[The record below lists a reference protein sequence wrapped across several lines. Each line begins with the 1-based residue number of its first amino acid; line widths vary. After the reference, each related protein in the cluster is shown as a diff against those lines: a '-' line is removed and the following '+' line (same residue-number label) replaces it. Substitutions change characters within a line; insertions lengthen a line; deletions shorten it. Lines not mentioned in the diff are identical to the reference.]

1 MKFSRLRLLGFKSFV
16 EPGEFVIE
24 RGLTGIVGPNGCGKS
39 NLVEAMRWVMGESS
53 YKNMRASGMDDV
65 IFSGSGTRPARNTA
79 EVTLFLDNSDRT
91 APAAFNDA
99 DELQVSRRIEREAGS
114 LYRINGKEARAKDVQ
129 LLFADQS
136 TGARSPSMV
145 GQGRIGE
152 LIQAKPQARR
162 ALLEEAAGISGLHTR
177 RHEAE
182 LRLKAAEQNLE
193 RLDDV
198 VGELES
204 QIESLKRQA
213 RQASRFKN
221 LSADIR
227 KAEATLLHLRWT
239 LAKTQEGDARS
250 ALAVATALVGD
261 RAAAQMAAAREQG
274 IGAHRLPDLRDAE
287 AAAAAAFQRLSIAK
301 AQIEEEAG
309 RIRARQA
316 ELERRLQQLDGDIA
330 REERMV
336 RDNADILERLREEE
350 ATLNSENAGAAE
362 REATTRAAF
371 EQAGAT
377 LSQSE
382 AKLAALTAERAE
394 AAAARNQIER
404 TLRENAERRDRF
416 ARQLAD
422 VDRELSEI
430 VSKVAGLPDPAEKR
444 ALVEDALA
452 RLEEAEAGAIAAE
465 QAVAEARAT
474 ESAARPPLQDARSEL
489 AGIETEARTLAKI
502 LNAASGDLFPSVL
515 EQLSV
520 ERGYETALGAALGE
534 DLGVPLDRSAP
545 VHWGESQVQPGDAA
559 LPEGIK
565 SLASVVRAPSQLAR
579 RLAQIGIVDAAD
591 GKRLQTLLAP
601 GQRLVSR
608 DGALWR
614 WDGLTA
620 SADAPTAAA
629 QRLAQKN
636 RLAELDAE
644 AVQATQIVREAEA
657 ALAQAEQALRQAS
670 EAERNARQA
679 GRDAQHGLDAARS
692 ALAEAEKAGG
702 ELASR
707 RAALDEARAR
717 IVDSHE
723 ETAAAFAEAEMLLQ
737 DAPDL
742 GDLQLQLEQSAANVS
757 RDRATLADARAVHEG
772 LRREAEAR
780 TRRLDAIGAERSN
793 WLQRAE
799 NASTQ
804 IAALGERRAE
814 AAAER
819 ETLADA
825 PDEIDARRRALLSQ
839 LTEAET
845 LRKAAAD
852 RLQEAENNQAELDK
866 AATAAIQSLADSR
879 ETRVRAEERLTAADE
894 RRLEVE
900 ARIQETLNT
909 PPHLVIRHT
918 GLEADSPMPEMAEIE
933 RQLDRL
939 KVERERL
946 GAVNL
951 RAEEEQKELS
961 DRLEAIVS
969 EREDIIE
976 AIRKLRQAIQSL
988 NREGRER
995 LLAAF
1000 EVVNGHFQR
1009 LFSHLFGGGTAELQ
1023 LIESDDPL
1031 EAGLEILAR
1040 PPGKKPQTMTLLSG
1054 GEQALTAM
1062 SLIFAVFLTNPAPI
1076 CVLDEVDAPLD
1087 DHNVE
1092 RFCNL
1097 MDEMAATTETRF
1109 VIITHNP
1116 ITMARMNRLFG
1127 VTMAEQG
1134 VSQLVSV
1141 DLQAAEAMRE
1151 AS

>member
-1 MKFSRLRLLGFKSFV
+1 
-16 EPGEFVIE
+16 
-24 RGLTGIVGPNGCGKS
+24 
-39 NLVEAMRWVMGESS
+39 
-53 YKNMRASGMDDV
+53 
-65 IFSGSGTRPARNTA
+65 
-79 EVTLFLDNSDRT
+79 
-91 APAAFNDA
+91 
-99 DELQVSRRIEREAGS
+99 
-114 LYRINGKEARAKDVQ
+114 
-129 LLFADQS
+129 
-136 TGARSPSMV
+136 
-145 GQGRIGE
+145 
-152 LIQAKPQARR
+152 
-162 ALLEEAAGISGLHTR
+162 
-177 RHEAE
+177 
-182 LRLKAAEQNLE
+182 
-193 RLDDV
+193 
-198 VGELES
+198 
-204 QIESLKRQA
+204 
-213 RQASRFKN
+213 
-221 LSADIR
+221 
-227 KAEATLLHLRWT
+227 
-239 LAKTQEGDARS
+239 
-250 ALAVATALVGD
+250 
-261 RAAAQMAAAREQG
+261 
-274 IGAHRLPDLRDAE
+274 
-287 AAAAAAFQRLSIAK
+287 
-301 AQIEEEAG
+301 
-309 RIRARQA
+309 
-316 ELERRLQQLDGDIA
+316 
-330 REERMV
+330 
-336 RDNADILERLREEE
+336 
-350 ATLNSENAGAAE
+350 
-362 REATTRAAF
+362 
-371 EQAGAT
+371 
-377 LSQSE
+377 
-382 AKLAALTAERAE
+382 
-394 AAAARNQIER
+394 
-404 TLRENAERRDRF
+404 
-416 ARQLAD
+416 
-422 VDRELSEI
+422 
-430 VSKVAGLPDPAEKR
+430 
-444 ALVEDALA
+444 
-452 RLEEAEAGAIAAE
+452 
-465 QAVAEARAT
+465 
-474 ESAARPPLQDARSEL
+474 
-489 AGIETEARTLAKI
+489 
-502 LNAASGDLFPSVL
+502 
-515 EQLSV
+515 
-520 ERGYETALGAALGE
+520 
-534 DLGVPLDRSAP
+534 
-545 VHWGESQVQPGDAA
+545 
-559 LPEGIK
+559 
-565 SLASVVRAPSQLAR
+565 
-579 RLAQIGIVDAAD
+579 
-591 GKRLQTLLAP
+591 
-601 GQRLVSR
+601 
-608 DGALWR
+608 
-614 WDGLTA
+614 
-620 SADAPTAAA
+620 
-629 QRLAQKN
+629 
-636 RLAELDAE
+636 
-644 AVQATQIVREAEA
+644 
-657 ALAQAEQALRQAS
+657 
-670 EAERNARQA
+670 
-679 GRDAQHGLDAARS
+679 
-692 ALAEAEKAGG
+692 
-702 ELASR
+702 
-707 RAALDEARAR
+707 
-717 IVDSHE
+717 
-723 ETAAAFAEAEMLLQ
+723 
-737 DAPDL
+737 
-742 GDLQLQLEQSAANVS
+742 
-757 RDRATLADARAVHEG
+757 ARAVQEG

-804 IAALGERRAE
+804 IASLGERRAE
-814 AAAER
+814 AEAER

-852 RLQEAENNQAELDK
+852 RLQEAENKQAELDK

-961 DRLEAIVS
+961 DRLETIVS